1 MPEMH
6 LYEYAIIRV
15 VPKIEREEFINVGIV
30 LFSKKENFLEVRYHL
45 HAEKIQLLSP
55 ETDLEQIRENLLS
68 FEKIA
73 KGGTDGGRIA
83 EMDTASRFRWL
94 TAVRSSCIQT
104 TRPHSGLS
112 LDLNITLDKLFHDLV
127 I

>member
-1 MPEMH
+1 MH
-6 LYEYAIIRV
+6 LYEYAVIRV
-15 VPKIEREEFINVGIV
+15 VPKIEREEFVNVGIV
-30 LFSKKENFLEVRYHL
+30 LFSKKENFLEVRYTL
-45 HAEKIQLLSP
+45 HSEKIQLLSP
-55 ETDLEQIRENLLS
+55 ETDLEQIEENLRS

-73 KGGTDGGRIA
+73 KGGADGGRIA

-112 LDLNITLDKLFHDLV
+112 TDLTGTLEKLYQELV

>member
-1 MPEMH
+1 MQDKH
-6 LYEYAIIRV
+6 LYEYAVIRV
-15 VPKIEREEFINVGIV
+15 VPKIEREEFVNVGIV

-45 HAEKIQLLSP
+45 HSEKIQLLSP
-55 ETDLEQIRENLLS
+55 DTDLEQIEENLLS

-73 KGGTDGGRIA
+73 KGGADGGRIA

-112 LDLNITLDKLFHDLV
+112 PDLNTTLDKLYQDLV
-127 I
+127 S

>member
-6 LYEYAIIRV
+6 LYEYAVIRV
-15 VPKIEREEFINVGIV
+15 VPRIEREEFVNVGIV
-30 LFSKKENFLEVRYHL
+30 LFSKKENFLEVRYKL
-45 HAEKIQLLSP
+45 HSEKIQLLSP
-55 ETDLEQIRENLLS
+55 ETDLEQIEENLHS

-73 KGGTDGGRIA
+73 KGGVEGGPIG

-94 TAVRSSCIQT
+94 TAVRSSSIQT

-112 LDLNITLDKLFHDLV
+112 SDLSATLNRLYQELV